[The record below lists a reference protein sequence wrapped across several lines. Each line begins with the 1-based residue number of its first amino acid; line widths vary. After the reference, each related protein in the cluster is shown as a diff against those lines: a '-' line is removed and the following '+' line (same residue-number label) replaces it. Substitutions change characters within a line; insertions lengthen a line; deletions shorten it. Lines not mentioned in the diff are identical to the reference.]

1 MGTDEGYRL
10 RLDRFGV
17 RYKRGKGSKEFRI
30 INWISVFLFCSILSV
45 YLFFEDSSFYVIFW
59 KIILI

>member
-17 RYKRGKGSKEFRI
+17 WDKENEELGN
-30 INWISVFLFCSILSV
+30 INWVNVVLFLSILSV
-45 YLFFEDSSFYVIFW
+45 YLFFENSPLYVISQ
-59 KIILI
+59 